1 MFGFIISNP
10 RRIKIA
16 IILCIVILFASVVYA
31 SVKLY
36 VLRQR
41 IDLSIVII
49 NVFIFAIIAGIII
62 YLSKKQR
69 DIEEDKLFS

>member
-49 NVFIFAIIAGIII
+49 NVFIFATIAGIII

>member
-16 IILCIVILFASVVYA
+16 IILCIVILFTSVVYA

-49 NVFIFAIIAGIII
+49 NVFIFAIITGIII

>member
-16 IILCIVILFASVVYA
+16 IILCIVILFTSVVYA

>member
-1 MFGFIISNP
+1 MSNP

-16 IILCIVILFASVVYA
+16 IISCIVILFASVVYA